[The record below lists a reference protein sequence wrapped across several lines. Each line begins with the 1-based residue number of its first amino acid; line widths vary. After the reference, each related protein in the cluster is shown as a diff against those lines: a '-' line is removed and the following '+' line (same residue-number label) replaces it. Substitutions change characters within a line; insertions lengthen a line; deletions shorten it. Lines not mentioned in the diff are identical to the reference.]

1 MTEPDEQQARL
12 RALFDSYAAQLPE
25 TLKQIEQTWEHL
37 LRDSWDE
44 KRFATLHRMVHNL
57 SGSGKSFG
65 FAMLG
70 DVAHTLEAY
79 LGQLAQAK
87 TTLSEAQRIHIQVLL
102 SELQQVSMHRDTTD
116 MAGLIDV
123 PRIGGASA
131 RARHIFVVEDDP
143 AFAESLNIQLSYF
156 GYDVRIFNTLSDF
169 RLAMQHNP
177 DVVVLIDIN
186 FPEDSWGGI
195 HVMKE
200 IQQRR
205 DVPVPVIFLTSHN
218 DFRARLEAVRA
229 GGIQYLSKPVNIG
242 NLIDK
247 LDALTSTLPPAPY
260 RVLIVD
266 DSESITTY
274 YSTIL
279 EQAGMEVRAINNPF
293 DVMESLIEFV
303 PDLILLDIY
312 MPECSGMEVAKVIR
326 QLDAFVGIPIV
337 FLSAEGNLDK
347 QLLAMGLGGD
357 DFLTKPV
364 APQHLVAAVSNRI
377 KRSLIL
383 RSFMVRDSLTGL
395 LNHTAIKEQLAS
407 EVAQAKRQGKPL
419 SFAMI
424 DIDHFKEVN
433 DTHGHPV
440 GDRVIKSLARLLKQ
454 RLREQDTVGRYGG
467 EEFAVILGN
476 TDESAAVGVLETI
489 RKDFSQLRHLADRQE
504 FSVTYSC
511 GIADVA
517 HFGNAIS
524 LCDAADKALYK
535 AKTAG
540 RNRVKLADT
549 PTG

>member
-1 MTEPDEQQARL
+1 MTEANDQQARL
-12 RALFDSYAAQLPE
+12 KVLFDAYAAQLPE
-25 TLKQIEQTWEHL
+25 TLAKIDQLWKQLPH
-37 LRDSWDE
+37 DGWDE
-44 KRFATLHRMVHNL
+44 ERFSTLHRMIHSL
-57 SGSGKSFG
+57 SGSAKSFG

-70 DVAHTLEAY
+70 DVARNLEKY
-79 LGQLAQAK
+79 LQQLAQEK
-87 TTLSEAQRIHIQVLL
+87 TALSEAQRIHVQVLL
-102 SELQQVSMHRDTTD
+102 SELFQVSMQREPTDT
-116 MAGLIDV
+116 AGLIDV
-123 PRIGGASA
+123 A
-131 RARHIFVVEDDP
+131 RPSEKPAGSRHIFVVEDDR
-143 AFAESLNIQLSYF
+143 AFAESLDVQLSYF
-156 GYDVRIFNTLSDF
+156 GYDVSLYHTLADF
-169 RLAMQHNP
+169 RQAMKSNP

-195 HVMKE
+195 HVMSE

-205 DVPVPVIFLTSHN
+205 KIPVPVIFLTSHN
-218 DFRARLEAVRA
+218 EFKARLEAVRV
-229 GGIQYLSKPVNIG
+229 GGIQYLNKPFNIG

-247 LDALTSTLPPAPY
+247 LDALTSPLPPAPY

-279 EQAGMEVRAINNPF
+279 EQAGMEVKAVNDPF
-293 DVMESLIEFV
+293 KVMESLVEFV

-312 MPECSGMEVAKVIR
+312 MPECNGMEVAKVIR

-347 QLLAMGLGGD
+347 QLVAMGLGGD

-364 APQHLVAAVSNRI
+364 EPQHLISSINNRI

-419 SFAMI
+419 AFAMI
-424 DIDHFKEVN
+424 DIDHFKNVN
-433 DTHGHPV
+433 DTYGHPV

-454 RLREQDTVGRYGG
+454 RLREMDIVGRYGG

-476 TDESAAVGVLETI
+476 TDGKTAAEVLDAI
-489 RKDFSQLRHLADRQE
+489 RKDFSQLRHLADKKE
-504 FSVTYSC
+504 FSVTFSC
-511 GIADVA
+511 GIADV
-517 HFGNAIS
+517 S
-524 LCDAADKALYK
+524 LCDNAIDLCDTADKALYK
-535 AKTAG
+535 AKTAQ
-540 RNRVKLADT
+540 RNQVVLAEDSV
-549 PTG
+549 G